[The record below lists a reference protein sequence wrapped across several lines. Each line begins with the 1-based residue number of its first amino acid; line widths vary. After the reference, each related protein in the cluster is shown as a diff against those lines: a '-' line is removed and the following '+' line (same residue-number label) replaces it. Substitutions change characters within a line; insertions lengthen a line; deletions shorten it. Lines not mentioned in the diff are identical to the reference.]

1 MGEKNTNTQAH
12 LEAMSL
18 LDLLSKHQLY
28 ENEMEFNFTFICI
41 FYYIHALC

>member
-1 MGEKNTNTQAH
+1 MGGKNTNTQAH

-28 ENEMEFNFTFICI
+28 ENEMEFNFIFI
-41 FYYIHALC
+41 FYFIHALC